1 MTPVSSPMLA
11 TGTLVQSHG
20 SDREKLA
27 GVARQFEA
35 ILVRQMLAA
44 ARKADFGDSLFGG
57 QAMETFTTM
66 QDEQF
71 ADLAAKAGS
80 FGLAKMIE
88 SQLAQQAGL
97 DAPLPPAGGAGGGPV
112 GQPQT
117 VTSPPLAP
125 PASGRGTKASVPA
138 AGKA

>member
-11 TGTLVQSHG
+11 TGSLVQSNG

-27 GVARQFEA
+27 GVAKQFEA
-35 ILVRQMLAA
+35 ILVRQMLAS
-44 ARKADFGDSLFGG
+44 ARKAGFGDSLFGG

-71 ADLAAKAGS
+71 AQMAAKSGS

-88 SQLAQQAGL
+88 SQLAAQACFE
-97 DAPLPPAGGAGGGPV
+97 AP
-112 GQPQT
+112 
-117 VTSPPLAP
+117 
-125 PASGRGTKASVPA
+125 
-138 AGKA
+138 

>member
-1 MTPVSSPMLA
+1 MTPVSTPMLA

-44 ARKADFGDSLFGG
+44 ARKTDFGDSLFGG

-80 FGLAKMIE
+80 FGLAAQIE
-88 SQLAQQAGL
+88 AQLSLFIGANGGVGASTGSARTDVGGNSGSVRPEPVEGAMPPQAS
-97 DAPLPPAGGAGGGPV
+97 GGA
-112 GQPQT
+112 
-117 VTSPPLAP
+117 
-125 PASGRGTKASVPA
+125 
-138 AGKA
+138 